1 VNSYSRVVGIV
12 VKAEAA
18 LNWQRTSPMAVV
30 FFISRSVRQFVGQ
43 ALPSMAVLIGMA
55 ATTDL
60 RFSTLLSGAIV
71 LSIIGVIASI
81 LSYLRFQFCITDNK
95 VLVRSGVIH
104 KEELVVE
111 FNRIQNINIKEPL
124 YMRPFGL
131 VLLSIDTAGSKSKE
145 ITLGGIKKPLAL
157 TLRATILT
165 QQSSADNDAIDVTA
179 DEFGPRLLLKRS
191 SRDIVIY
198 GVTANFMLWIAI
210 AFGAWGSSKELGE
223 DFYLWLSQQINID
236 GLLVVLQGD
245 GNVILGVMIMIALF
259 IAALLLLPLISVIG
273 ALLRYHDYHL
283 SVDGET
289 YRRNSGLLSRH
300 DESMKQHKIQAVIW
314 KQNFVAR
321 WFKRTNMQL
330 RVASSGIGVEGGLG
344 KKSTFIVP
352 VLDSTET
359 IDLTAEF
366 LPGCQAGQVAFSPVD
381 RWRYMKKAFG
391 MGWLPIILAISV
403 LPIMANWK
411 FIFLVPL
418 VLAIAWLI
426 VHQFWKKLGYAIVGE
441 YGFMRSG
448 FIGTQVTVFPLFK
461 VQRVDV
467 SQTWFQKRARLAKLS
482 IHLASHSV
490 TLPYIRMEDAAIFRD
505 LALFHV
511 ESTDRPWY

>member
-1 VNSYSRVVGIV
+1 M
-12 VKAEAA
+12 KAETA
-18 LNWQRTSPMAVV
+18 LHWQRTSPIAVV
-30 FFISRSVRQFVGQ
+30 FFISRSVRQFIAQ
-43 ALPSMAVLIGMA
+43 ALPSMAVLIGLA
-55 ATTDL
+55 AATDL
-60 RFSTLLSGAIV
+60 RFSTLVSGAIV

-81 LSYLRFQFCITDNK
+81 FSYLRFQFCIADNK

-104 KEELVVE
+104 KQELVVE

-131 VLLSIDTAGSKSKE
+131 VLLSIDTAGSNSKE

-165 QQSSADNDAIDVTA
+165 QQSPTDNDVIHVKP
-179 DEFGPRLLLKRS
+179 DEPGPRLLLKRS
-191 SRDIVIY
+191 RRDIVIY
-198 GVTANFMLWIAI
+198 GVTANFLLWIVI
-210 AFGAWGSSKELGE
+210 AFGALGSTHDLWEN
-223 DFYLWLSQQINID
+223 FFLWLSQHINID
-236 GLLVVLQGD
+236 GLSVALQGD
-245 GNVILGVMIMIALF
+245 GNAVLGVLIMVALF

-273 ALLRYHDYHL
+273 ALFRYHDYHL
-283 SVDGET
+283 TVDGET

-330 RVASSGIGVEGGLG
+330 RVASAGTGTESGQLPMG
-344 KKSTFIVP
+344 KKSIFIVP
-352 VLDSTET
+352 VLDPTET

-366 LPGCQAGQVAFSPVD
+366 LPGCQAGQVKFSSVD

-391 MGWLPIILAISV
+391 MGWLPIILGISA
-403 LPIMANWK
+403 LPILLASWK
-411 FIFLVPL
+411 FVFLVPL
-418 VLAIAWLI
+418 LLAIAWLI

-441 YGFMRSG
+441 HGFVRTG
-448 FIGTQVTVFPLFK
+448 FIGTQITVFPLFK

-467 SQTWFQKRARLAKLS
+467 SQTWFQKRAKLGKLS

-490 TLPYIRMEDAAIFRD
+490 ALPYIRMEDAAIFRD
-505 LALFHV
+505 LALFYV